1 MSERPRNVSGV
12 GKREARPEPAVEL
25 RFPGSSGVEGGRGG
39 SESDPD
45 LAGEGARAARD
56 GGVAGDSGGESG
68 IDWDAIDIVE
78 VWRELN
84 GFGTPRWDDRL
95 IETGAATSEYYEWFA
110 REARARQTPEE
121 RAETERFAAKFAR
134 RLTADWSMRGLATR
148 LRVRTRR
155 GRGLSMPASRE
166 LDGSTA
172 LRIAAQTRSAPII
185 ELGAAAGG
193 GRALWEEPVTA
204 YLSLPEDVPSGAYVA
219 LTVSGD
225 SMEPL
230 MHDGDRVLVKLGG
243 EPRKDTVIVA
253 RLPDDGYV
261 IKRVGRLEPDAIEL
275 VSLNPAYAPFWIA
288 RDEAPVLGQVVVR
301 WCDHDAQ

>member
-1 MSERPRNVSGV
+1 MSDRRRKMSRDGESG
-12 GKREARPEPAVEL
+12 ARPESAVEL
-25 RFPGSSGVEGGRGG
+25 RFLGSGGAAGERGG
-39 SESDPD
+39 PEPDPVV
-45 LAGEGARAARD
+45 AGEGAHSVRD
-56 GGVAGDSGGESG
+56 GDAAAEPGGESG
-68 IDWDAIDIVE
+68 IDWGAIDIVE
-78 VWRELN
+78 VWRQLN

-95 IETGAATSEYYEWFA
+95 IETGAATSEYYDWFA
-110 REARARQTPEE
+110 REARARQTPGE
-121 RAETERFAAKFAR
+121 RADTERRAAKFAR
-134 RLTADWSMRGLATR
+134 RVTADLAMRGLSSR

-155 GRGLSMPASRE
+155 GRGLSMPTSRE
-166 LDGSTA
+166 LDFSTA
-172 LRIAAQTRSAPII
+172 LRIAAQTRSAPVV

-204 YLSLPEDVPSGAYVA
+204 YLSLPEDVPSGNYVA

-230 MHDGDRVLVKLGG
+230 MHDGDRVLVKLGSQ
-243 EPRKDTVIVA
+243 PRKDTVIVV

-288 RDEAPVLGQVVVR
+288 RDEAPVLGQVVTR
-301 WCDHDAQ
+301 WCDHDAE